1 MSAGQRPGCPTF
13 AKLRWEEKVM
23 LFTDF
28 AAAENLIPPFAKRKD
43 AKDGAP
49 GRLTLPC
56 QSKMRPQAASP
67 VGDTLSN

>member
-1 MSAGQRPGCPTF
+1 
-13 AKLRWEEKVM
+13 M
-23 LFTDF
+23 LFSDF

-43 AKDGAP
+43 AKDGAS